1 MDNNDKYYY
10 NPAQNAALMQPY
22 VPQII
27 KEHKASFDFTMKDK
41 IFTALF
47 FVLSMIMVDF
57 VMFHGFNLGFT
68 ISFVLLF
75 IVTTAYLFKKENKV
89 SLFSIISGILSLAGS
104 ITFTLYHDYFVN
116 AVMLLLIMGLFTIYV
131 CGLSNTFT
139 HNEGSIKILI
149 NMLEGI
155 FFSPGHYSD
164 IRRSAVSY
172 YSKGKNVKSIVLGFV
187 ISIPVLIVVVPLLAS
202 GDAAFSGLLSKTF
215 ENIGIYVAELFVAA
229 AVAAYMIPY
238 FIVKNKRLG
247 VREVKQ
253 RNFKGV
259 ISSSLTA
266 TFLSVISVTYLVYLF
281 SQLAYFFSAF
291 SGFLPEGYA
300 FTESEYARRG
310 FFEMFAICVI
320 NFIIVTLAGILSKK
334 NEKGRMPLSVKAL
347 SVFIVLFS
355 TLLLVTAMAKMK
367 LNIEM
372 FGLSKNRVMV
382 SIFMIMMFVAIVFYV
397 IHIFVPKFGYMQGIV
412 VLCSAVFISLAFC
425 NIDAGIAKYNTE
437 KYLSGELETID
448 VEYLYSLS
456 DSAYP
461 YILELADIDDHL
473 VTKDVKHAVGKM
485 LYSDYADYSNIDFVD
500 NYTSELL
507 WSPSKDFREFNLA
520 VSNSAKAAVDYYN
533 AIDKDERSKLVHQYT
548 IDEDDYYS
556 YDSYD
561 DFYYKYDD
569 NGNCNKYSYNQK
581 SGKYEY
587 MGVIDNPEEWL

>member
-47 FVLSMIMVDF
+47 FVLSMMMVDF

-68 ISFVLLF
+68 ISFVLMF
-75 IVTTAYLFKKENKV
+75 IVSTAYLFKKENKV
-89 SLFSIISGILSLAGS
+89 SLFSVISGILSLAGS

-139 HNEGSIKILI
+139 HNEGSVKILI

-155 FFSPGHYSD
+155 FFSPEHYSD
-164 IRRSAVSY
+164 IRRSAVSS
-172 YSKGKNVKSIVLGFV
+172 YSKGKNVKSIVLGIL

-229 AVAAYMIPY
+229 ALAVYMIPY

-320 NFIIVTLAGILSKK
+320 NFVIITLAGILSKK
-334 NEKGRMPLSVKAL
+334 NEKGRIPMSVKAL
-347 SVFIVLFS
+347 SVFIILFS

-367 LNIEM
+367 LNIEI
-372 FGLSKNRVMV
+372 FGLTKNRVMV

-397 IHIFVPKFGYMQGIV
+397 IHIFAPKFSYMQSV
-412 VLCSAVFISLAFC
+412 VIICSVLFVSPVFC
-425 NIDAGIAKYNTE
+425 NIDGGIAKYNTE
-437 KYLSGELETID
+437 KYLSGELKSVD
-448 VEYLYSLS
+448 VDYLYSLS

-461 YILELADIDDHL
+461 YILELSDDDDHL
-473 VTKDVKHAVGKM
+473 VTKEVKHAVGKM

-500 NYTSELL
+500 NYTSELK

-533 AIDKDERSKLVHQYT
+533 SIDKDERSKLVHQYT

-556 YDSYD
+556 YDSAD

-569 NGNCNKYSYNQK
+569 NGNCNKYSYNEK

>member
-10 NPAQNAALMQPY
+10 NPAQDAALMQPY
-22 VPQII
+22 IPQII
-27 KEHKASFDFTMKDK
+27 KKHKASLDFTMKDK

-47 FVLSMIMVDF
+47 FVLSMMMVDF

-68 ISFVLLF
+68 ISFVLMF
-75 IVTTAYLFKKENKV
+75 IVSTAYLFKKENKV

-139 HNEGSIKILI
+139 HNEGSVKILI

-155 FFSPGHYSD
+155 FFSPEHYSD
-164 IRRSAVSY
+164 IRRSAVSS
-172 YSKGKNVKSIVLGFV
+172 YSKGKNIKSIVLGIL

-229 AVAAYMIPY
+229 ALAVYMIPY

-253 RNFKGV
+253 KNFKGV

-320 NFIIVTLAGILSKK
+320 NFVIITLAGILSKK
-334 NEKGRMPLSVKAL
+334 NEKGRIPMSVKAL

-367 LNIEM
+367 LNIEI
-372 FGLSKNRVMV
+372 FGLTKNRVMV

-397 IHIFVPKFGYMQGIV
+397 IHIFAPKFSYMQSV
-412 VLCSAVFISLAFC
+412 VIICSVLFVSLVFC
-425 NIDAGIAKYNTE
+425 NIDGGIAKYNTE
-437 KYLSGELETID
+437 KYLSGELKSVD
-448 VEYLYSLS
+448 VDYLYSLS

-461 YILELADIDDHL
+461 YILELADADDHL
-473 VTKDVKHAVGKM
+473 VTKEVKHSVGRM
-485 LYSDYADYSNIDFVD
+485 LYYKYAEYSNIDFVD
-500 NYTSELL
+500 NYTSELK

-533 AIDKDERSKLVHQYT
+533 SIDKDERSKLVHQYT

-556 YDSYD
+556 YDSAD

-569 NGNCNKYSYNQK
+569 NGNCNKYSYNEK